1 MIRKSPSEAESWT
14 AMDDAMERS
23 SPAVA
28 DATPPAFEDAP
39 LGGREIAFL
48 IAPEGAEQEETLRPW
63 EAVTASGGHAV
74 LVSTRPGRAR
84 LFEHL
89 EPGMQVPID
98 RTVLAA
104 SPADYD
110 ALVLPGGIANPDLL
124 RTVPEAV
131 EFVRAF
137 FESGKPV
144 AAICHAPWLLV
155 EAGQVRGRELTSW
168 PSLRTD
174 IANAGGIWR
183 DRPVIVCSNGPNVLV
198 SSRKPQDLSEFCD
211 AMVDEFSHAP
221 RR

>member
-1 MIRKSPSEAESWT
+1 V
-14 AMDDAMERS
+14 DAVEPS

-28 DATPPAFEDAP
+28 DATPPVFEDAP

-48 IAPEGAEQEETLRPW
+48 IAPEGAEEAETRRPW
-63 EAVTASGGHAV
+63 DAVTASGGHAV
-74 LVSTRPGRAR
+74 LVSTREGRAR
-84 LFEHL
+84 LYEHL
-89 EPGMQVPID
+89 EPGGEVAID
-98 RTVLAA
+98 RTVEAA

-110 ALVLPGGIANPDLL
+110 ALVLPGGVANPDRL
-124 RTVPEAV
+124 RTDPAAV
-131 EFVRAF
+131 EFVRDF

-174 IANAGGIWR
+174 IVNAGGTWR

-198 SSRKPQDLSEFCD
+198 SSRRPQDLSEFCD
-211 AMVDEFSHAP
+211 ALVGEFSRAP
-221 RR
+221 HR

>member
-1 MIRKSPSEAESWT
+1 
-14 AMDDAMERS
+14 MDAAADPS

-48 IAPEGAEQEETLRPW
+48 IAPDGAEQEETLRPW
-63 EAVTASGGHAV
+63 EAVTESGGHAV
-74 LVSTRPGRAR
+74 LVSTRPGRAQ

-89 EPGMQVPID
+89 EPGMRVPID

-110 ALVLPGGIANPDLL
+110 ALVLPGGVANPDIL
-124 RTVPEAV
+124 RTDPDAV

-137 FESGKPV
+137 FEAGKPV

-174 IANAGGIWR
+174 VVNAGGTWR
-183 DRPVIVCSNGPNVLV
+183 DRPVVVCSNGPNVLV
-198 SSRKPQDLSEFCD
+198 SSRKPQDLSAFCD
-211 AMVDEFSHAP
+211 ALVDEFSHAAH
-221 RR
+221 R